1 MQFFFQCI
9 ICPRGRVRLVKNRNG
24 IPVYSCIQCI
34 FFLRK
39 LGVLAVKMLEEYPRG
54 RFRCTR
60 SRVFRNFVD
69 LRGLTKNEAE
79 RQLRERV
86 IYRKICLFIQSETG
100 RRFIETIFSVI
111 ATKSMGIA
119 TKKYKG
125 VNPLHY
131 IKSCIESFRLN
142 RSAPQLIPACCGPIP
157 VAY

>member
-111 ATKSMGIA
+111 V
-119 TKKYKG
+119 TKKYNAIKKYNSI
-125 VNPLHY
+125 NPLHY
-131 IKSCIESFRLN
+131 IKSCIECFRLN
-142 RSAPQLIPACCGPIP
+142 RSASRLIPAWCGPIP
-157 VAY
+157 VAC